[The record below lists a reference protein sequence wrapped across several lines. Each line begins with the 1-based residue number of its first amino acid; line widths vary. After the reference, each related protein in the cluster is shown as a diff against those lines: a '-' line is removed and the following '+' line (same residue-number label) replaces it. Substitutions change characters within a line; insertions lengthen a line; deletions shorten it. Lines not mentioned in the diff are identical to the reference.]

1 MTFLKSGVPHGAPL
15 FAFKEVT
22 MPQLHEMLS
31 RATRLELAL
40 QAQSPARL
48 ARTFAQFAGQF
59 YCRNEFDTLARQV
72 SDLYD
77 LQQPERADSFRSQLD
92 RRLCERDHQPVRWEV
107 EPPGGKHA
115 A

>member
-1 MTFLKSGVPHGAPL
+1 MA
-15 FAFKEVT
+15 
-22 MPQLHEMLS
+22 QLHEMLS

-72 SDLYD
+72 SALYD

-92 RRLCERDHQPVRWEV
+92 RRLCERDHQPVRWDVDLPQE
-107 EPPGGKHA
+107 GQA